1 LLHFESVR
9 QAVPMHLLCASLFV
23 ARLEET
29 KNRWKATGK
38 DRGRK
43 TEFRKGPYIMK
54 AHRLWI
60 EIAMIGTAIACALA
74 FLLATLGA
82 LGGAAIEAFGQTQTA
97 QGTAEQTYEGVVTCS
112 QCGAKHS
119 SKIGQSAA
127 DCTRMC
133 VHGGAH
139 FALVDG
145 EKIYQLE
152 GDLAVL
158 KKVAG
163 ERVQVMGVVTG
174 NTIHISTLHSS

>member
-1 LLHFESVR
+1 
-9 QAVPMHLLCASLFV
+9 
-23 ARLEET
+23 
-29 KNRWKATGK
+29 
-38 DRGRK
+38 
-43 TEFRKGPYIMK
+43 MK

-82 LGGAAIEAFGQTQTA
+82 LGGVAVEAFGQIPTTQTSA
-97 QGTAEQTYEGVVTCS
+97 QESYEGVVTCS

-119 SKIGQSAA
+119 AKIGQSAA

-145 EKIYQLE
+145 EKIYQLD
-152 GDLAVL
+152 GDPALL
-158 KKVAG
+158 KRVAG
-163 ERVQVMGVVTG
+163 ERVQVVGVVTG
-174 NTIHISTLHSS
+174 NTIRISTLRSSES

>member
-1 LLHFESVR
+1 
-9 QAVPMHLLCASLFV
+9 
-23 ARLEET
+23 
-29 KNRWKATGK
+29 
-38 DRGRK
+38 
-43 TEFRKGPYIMK
+43 MK
-54 AHRLWI
+54 AQRFWI
-60 EIAMIGTAIACALA
+60 EIAMIGTAMACALA
-74 FLLATLGA
+74 LLLATLGA
-82 LGGAAIEAFGQTQTA
+82 LGGVAVEAIGQTQTA
-97 QGTAEQTYEGVVTCS
+97 QAATQESYEGVVTCS

-119 SKIGQSAA
+119 AKIGESAA

-163 ERVQVMGVVTG
+163 ERVQVVGVVTG
-174 NTIHISTLHSS
+174 NTIHFSSLRGSES